1 MDYAQVPE
9 NTDGLVIGLE
19 GPWGSGKTSLLNLTK
34 RYLDNQNF
42 IVKIFNPWLTS
53 DRMSLVTEFFR
64 TLTDF
69 SNGESKLTKQVTK
82 YGIRIVQGLTSSISI
97 GVFGINISLSVEKKK
112 KLLRILKKQH
122 FTTFMLPRKLTKLV
136 YTRPA
141 LSPLDFLRI
150 GSQRLKCLKIFHA
163 VFASLYGFAALVDWC
178 FGTSQNARPDTVA
191 FSGCCERGLP
201 NSPCVQCHFGGE
213 SGKHS
218 ATRRSSAHSSWFQ
231 WPNAACTAS
240 KDNSPCLLPVR
251 PVGSFVP
258 ARRSSYAGH
267 RGPRY

>member
-112 KLLRILKKQH
+112 KLLRILKK
-122 FTTFMLPRKLTKLV
+122 T
-136 YTRPA
+136 A
-141 LSPLDFLRI
+141 LYNFY
-150 GSQRLKCLKIFHA
+150 A
-163 VFASLYGFAALVDWC
+163 ASEVDK
-178 FGTSQNARPDTVA
+178 TS
-191 FSGCCERGLP
+191 L
-201 NSPCVQCHFGGE
+201 H
-213 SGKHS
+213 K
-218 ATRRSSAHSSWFQ
+218 
-231 WPNAACTAS
+231 ACTKS
-240 KDNSPCLLPVR
+240 
-251 PVGSFVP
+251 VGLFCGLGL
-258 ARRSSYAGH
+258 RD
-267 RGPRY
+267 